1 MSVKKLVILI
11 AIKAVVIALVGV
23 IVLWYMFK

>member
-1 MSVKKLVILI
+1 MNAKKLIILI
-11 AIKAVVIALVGV
+11 AIKAAVIALVGV

>member
-1 MSVKKLVILI
+1 MNAKKLVILI
-11 AIKAVVIALVGV
+11 AIKAAVIALVGV